1 MEEKFGAVV
10 AIGLAVF
17 GLAFVANIADTGSF
31 DSNQETESVLVDK
44 SYGQLGESNSDD
56 RAVRFGDFTVGEARG
71 NIRAYRDEEASVS
84 DSLLGGEKLVF
95 RYNATQPRTGNITF
109 EVLGRE
115 GKGNVYLEVNG
126 EQLFSEPLIATG
138 SPEIEVPQSALE
150 TGINRFEIGVKRD
163 SFFGSTKYSLEE
175 VEARI
180 NDRKFHDYQDTFQI
194 YSYELEDY
202 VESPLTFSISDS
214 VKTSPLDISIND
226 RTVYSKEQVRSE
238 EEVEITPRNADLTPG
253 SNEITFSTD
262 RPSEYSIQNAQITMR
277 YIGNV
282 ERQNVDFDF
291 DLSNSQI
298 DLVEGDDTSEYIS
311 FEYQNLLP
319 SPRPVS
325 IRLNDYQQNLNPENG
340 ENRIELEEDVL
351 DNENSFSFK
360 SNGTYQLNN
369 LRIYSEGEN

>member
-17 GLAFVANIADTGSF
+17 GLAFVANIADTGSL
-31 DSNQETESVLVDK
+31 DSNQETESVFVDK
-44 SYGQLGESNSDD
+44 SYGQLGESNPDD

-115 GKGNVYLEVNG
+115 GKGNVYLDVNG

-138 SPEIEVPQSALE
+138 SPEIEVPQSALK

-163 SFFGSTKYSLEE
+163 SFFGSTDYSLEE

-214 VKTSPLDISIND
+214 VKTSPLDITIND
-226 RTVYSKEQVRSE
+226 RTIYSKEQVRSE
-238 EEVEITPRNADLTPG
+238 EEVKITPRNADLTPG

-262 RPSEYSIQNAQITMR
+262 RPSEYSIENAQITMR

-282 ERQNVDFDF
+282 ERQNIEFDF
-291 DLSNSQI
+291 DLSNAQM
-298 DLVEGDDTSEYIS
+298 DLVEGDDTTEYIS

-325 IRLNDYQQNLNPENG
+325 ISLNDYQQNLNPENG
-340 ENRIELEEDVL
+340 ENRIELEEDIL

-360 SNGTYQLNN
+360 SNGTYQLND

>member
-17 GLAFVANIADTGSF
+17 GLVFVANTADTGFF
-31 DSNQETESVLVDK
+31 DDNQETESVFVDK
-44 SYGQLGESNSDD
+44 SYGQLGESNPDD

-84 DSLLGGEKLVF
+84 DSLLGGEELVF
-95 RYNATQPRTGNITF
+95 RYNATQPRSGNITF

-115 GKGNVYLEVNG
+115 GKGDVYVKVNG

-325 IRLNDYQQNLNPENG
+325 IRLNDYQQSLNPENG